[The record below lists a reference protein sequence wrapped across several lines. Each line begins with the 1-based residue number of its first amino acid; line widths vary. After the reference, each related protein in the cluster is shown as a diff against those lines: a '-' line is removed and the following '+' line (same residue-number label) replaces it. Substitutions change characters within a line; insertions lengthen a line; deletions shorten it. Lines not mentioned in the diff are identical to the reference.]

1 VLHAA
6 NSPRASVGSTLA
18 AELAPVAERELPD
31 RAVCPKC
38 HQSNTVKATQ
48 TLATEIHFCIDCSQT
63 FAVKKPLVTDPS
75 SS

>member
-1 VLHAA
+1 VPAA
-6 NSPRASVGSTLA
+6 KSSRLSVGSTLA
-18 AELAPVAERELPD
+18 AELPLVAEKEPPE

-48 TLATEIHFCIDCSQT
+48 TFATEIHFCIDCSQT
-63 FAVKKPLVTDPS
+63 FAVKKPLVTPS

>member
-1 VLHAA
+1 V
-6 NSPRASVGSTLA
+6 P
-18 AELAPVAERELPD
+18 EKELPE
-31 RAVCPKC
+31 RPVCPKC

-63 FAVKKPLVTDPS
+63 FAVKKPLVTPS